1 MSRFSTGRRCCRAD
15 RYLLDDLELLDRRA
29 ALLLILNQRRHL
41 RVVLNPLD
49 RHLSLLVLGCGLV
62 LARRPLRALVTLEL
76 PYVLGCVWVRAVV
89 SEHLY
94 RVLLLL
100 VVAHEL
106 AAGIVD

>member
-29 ALLLILNQRRHL
+29 ALLLILDQRRHL

-62 LARRPLRALVTLEL
+62 LARRPFRALVTLEL
-76 PYVLGCVWVRAVV
+76 SYVLGCVWVRAVV
-89 SEHLY
+89 GEHLY
-94 RVLLLL
+94 SVLLLP
-100 VVAHEL
+100 VIADHF
-106 AAGIVD
+106 AAGVVD